1 MNGAGLKK
9 IGICIALTVVLG
21 STLTDAIKCYHC
33 SVKPAVVQRG
43 AKEMKPPCQMFTPSK
58 EYEIECGNSTYCMKQ
73 TYNFTLLNGSVT
85 TVVQRECA
93 PQTAPYQVLVG
104 NKWQRKVKVQED
116 AYEEGCII
124 QSPDHPIKTTPTEY
138 CYCSKNLCNSGKST
152 HDATS
157 AAHTD
162 AMAVIFVFNAMK
174 YIRSLR

>member
-1 MNGAGLKK
+1 MSATRFSQ
-9 IGICIALTVVLG
+9 IATCIALTVVLG

-33 SVKPAVVQRG
+33 SVKPALQKDT
-43 AKEMKPPCQMFTPSK
+43 KEMKPACQRFTPTSK
-58 EYEIECGNSTYCMKQ
+58 YITECGNSTYCMKKS
-73 TYNFTLLNGSVT
+73 YNYILSNGSVT

-93 PQTAPYQVLVG
+93 PQAAPYQVLVD
-104 NKWQRKVKVQED
+104 NKWQRRTKVEKD
-116 AYEEGCII
+116 AYEEGCVI
-124 QSPDHPIKTTPTEY
+124 QHPDHPIKTNPTEY

>member
-1 MNGAGLKK
+1 LSLVIAVREHTVKTLKF
-9 IGICIALTVVLG
+9 A
-21 STLTDAIKCYHC
+21 
-33 SVKPAVVQRG
+33 
-43 AKEMKPPCQMFTPSK
+43 
-58 EYEIECGNSTYCMKQ
+58 
-73 TYNFTLLNGSVT
+73 GSVT

-93 PQTAPYQVLVG
+93 PQTAPYQIYE
-104 NKWQRKVKVQED
+104 NKKWHSRTKVEKE

-124 QSPDHPIKTTPTEY
+124 QHPDHPIKTTPTEF

-174 YIRSLR
+174 YIQSLR